1 MKNVYLNAQF
11 MKSAKGY
18 KDAPEDQG
26 SEVAFVG
33 RSNAG
38 KSSAL
43 NALTNQNKLA
53 KTSKTPG
60 RTRLLNFFSIDDTRR
75 LVDLPGYG
83 YAKVSAGMKNEWQKS
98 IDEYLQIRES
108 LAGLVLLMDIRHP
121 LTPFDEMILDWC
133 EDAQMPIHVLLT
145 KSDKFKYGRGKSI
158 LLDISKKLDQRY
170 SVASCQLFSATKK
183 TGLEDLVARLDH
195 LLDMGVE

>member
-1 MKNVYLNAQF
+1 MT
-11 MKSAKGY
+11 SAKGCS
-18 KDAPEDQG
+18 DAPEDSG

-53 KTSKTPG
+53 KISKTPG
-60 RTRLLNFFSIDDTRR
+60 RTRLLNFFSVGEARR

-83 YAKVSAGMKNEWQKS
+83 YAKVSAGMKNEWQRN

-121 LTPFDEMILDWC
+121 FTPFDEMILDWC
-133 EDAQMPIHVLLT
+133 EEAQMPIHVLLT

-158 LLDISKKLDQRY
+158 FLDVRKKLDNRY
-170 SVASCQLFSATKK
+170 SVVSCQLFSATKK
-183 TGLEDLVARLDH
+183 TGLDDLVARLNH
-195 LLDMGVE
+195 MLETGEE